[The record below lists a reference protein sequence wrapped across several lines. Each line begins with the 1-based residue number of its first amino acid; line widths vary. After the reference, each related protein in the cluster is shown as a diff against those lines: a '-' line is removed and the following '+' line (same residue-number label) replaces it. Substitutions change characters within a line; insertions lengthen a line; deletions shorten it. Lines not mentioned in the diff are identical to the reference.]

1 MTTRP
6 TVRHPAPHRHLQW
19 LVRLLLLALGVLLG
33 ASPSARTAAAQE
45 PPAGAEAAPA
55 QIDEAAWSELQDW
68 VSQLRGLPLLR
79 PVPLVQLDPEA
90 FRAREAA
97 IYRAYLDPADL
108 ERTQQLLVGLG
119 LLDPDD
125 DLASIMVDL
134 YSALPIG
141 FYDTLDGTVYARAS
155 ADPNGP
161 LERVILAHEFTHALQ
176 DQHFNIL
183 RLYQQAEPNAD
194 RDQALSALVEGDAL
208 IVQEMYAA
216 TTQPDSPE
224 EQVVQAQ
231 VYQEALQQVY
241 VEARRALPFPLEAL
255 PQPVIQQVY
264 TPYLDGP
271 GFIHRV
277 VGTPALTTFGAYG
290 PAVERLFRRPPQS
303 TAEILHPEKYLRGW
317 QPARVD
323 LPDLTGVLGDDWRL
337 LRRQVVGEL
346 DHRSL
351 LGRDLPAYAADEAAA
366 GWAGNRAVAL
376 VDGAGQVA
384 TVSAT
389 RWDDADA
396 AATWG
401 TAFAAAIAA
410 RYGDDVTLVWA
421 EQGRQIWEAPDQAIL
436 LDVQDNLSLTVQAPA
451 IAQVEALADA
461 ALAAPPGAPSVTPQT
476 TQPLP

>member
-1 MTTRP
+1 
-6 TVRHPAPHRHLQW
+6 
-19 LVRLLLLALGVLLG
+19 
-33 ASPSARTAAAQE
+33 
-45 PPAGAEAAPA
+45 
-55 QIDEAAWSELQDW
+55 
-68 VSQLRGLPLLR
+68 
-79 PVPLVQLDPEA
+79 
-90 FRAREAA
+90 
-97 IYRAYLDPADL
+97 
-108 ERTQQLLVGLG
+108 

-216 TTQPDSPE
+216 TTQPDSPQ
-224 EQVVQAQ
+224 EQMVQAQ

-376 VDGAGQVA
+376 VDGTGQVA

-389 RWDDADA
+389 RWDEADA
-396 AATWG
+396 ADTWG

-436 LDVQDNLSLTVQAPA
+436 LDVQDNLSLTIQAPA
-451 IAQVEALADA
+451 IAQVETLADA